1 MHGRVWNPGSHSQ
14 PGNPIIGLPTDDR
27 IEFVEVNQIIRC
39 QGEGNYTHLY
49 FEAGKHLLVAKTLI
63 EFEELLQ
70 EYNFIRIH
78 KAHLVNLKHITSYA
92 KTDGG
97 IIQLSNGDKV
107 AVSRRRKEDVLKKL
121 RFK

>member
-1 MHGRVWNPGSHSQ
+1 M
-14 PGNPIIGLPTDDR
+14 
-27 IEFVEVNQIIRC
+27 
-39 QGEGNYTHLY
+39 
-49 FEAGKHLLVAKTLI
+49 LVAKTLV
-63 EFEELLQ
+63 EFEDLLQ
-70 EYNFIRIH
+70 EYSFIRIH

-121 RFK
+121 RLK